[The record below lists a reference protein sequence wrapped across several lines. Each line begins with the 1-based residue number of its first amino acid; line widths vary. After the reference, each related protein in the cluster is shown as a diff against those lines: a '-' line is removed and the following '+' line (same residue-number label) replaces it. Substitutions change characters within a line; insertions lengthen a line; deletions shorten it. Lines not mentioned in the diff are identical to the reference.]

1 MGHLF
6 EAAGLTVPNSALM
19 GANGQPTFVGSP
31 QQVLNRANAAL
42 PSSSQ
47 ILGSDVLNPEN
58 NAPQNLPK
66 IGTPTPQ
73 QAAQAGATPGGA
85 NAMSPALTK
94 GGKLATLLMSGLQG
108 ALAGRAASEQAVI
121 QSGGRRSGGV
131 GTGFQAGFT
140 LPWQRSMLPLEY
152 QQKQAET
159 QLAQAGLQPVHT
171 RYGDMPL
178 ALAKNLFP
186 QEIRY
191 QTAMDVQQQKGQTAE
206 NVQQM
211 KGQSAQNV
219 AQINKRFIPV
229 QGVGLFDTQS
239 RQVVPGTAQSITV
252 TPEIAQDYQLPQEF
266 IGKPMTLS
274 NLAAVERAQ
283 SQQETTVQG
292 EGGPALVN
300 KRSKQVTPLGLG
312 NPGMGRPLQVGDVNN
327 PGETTYMTG
336 GQAIRSGAPGAQS
349 ASVQV
354 PKAAAKAEVP
364 TKIGDKTV
372 AFNTMLQH
380 AQLLRQAAKALQNG
394 NVRLVNSLSNR
405 AMSEFG
411 DPALTDFHAIANAYN
426 HEVTDVI
433 SKGHMTDTEV
443 AKGGATMPDSANYAT
458 IDKVLSSY
466 EALARSKM
474 TQLNNQKQ
482 AAIQQ
487 AQPRGG
493 KNAQGQGNG
502 TRRTIVF

>member
-31 QQVLNRANAAL
+31 QQVLSRANAAL
-42 PSSSQ
+42 PTSSQ
-47 ILGSDVLNPEN
+47 ILGSDVLNPQN
-58 NAPQNLPK
+58 NVPSLPK
-66 IGTPTPQ
+66 IGTPTVQ
-73 QAAQAGATPGGA
+73 QAAQAGATPGGE

-131 GTGFQAGFT
+131 GTGFQAGYT

-159 QLAQAGLQPVHT
+159 QLAQAGLQPVET
-171 RYGDMPL
+171 PYGQMPA
-178 ALAKNLFP
+178 ALASKILAP
-186 QEIRY
+186 YLGY
-191 QTAMDVQQQKGQTAE
+191 QGRV
-206 NVQQM
+206 
-211 KGQSAQNV
+211 QSAQIGGQSRV
-219 AQINKRFIPV
+219 QSADIGAQGRVQAAEVNRRFIPV
-229 QGVGLFDTQS
+229 QGVGLFDTAS

-327 PGETTYMTG
+327 PGETTFMTG
-336 GQAIRSGAPGAQS
+336 GQAVKSGAPGTQS

-354 PKAAAKAEVP
+354 PRQAAKAEVP

-443 AKGGATMPDSANYAT
+443 ANGGATMPDSANYAT

-487 AQPRGG
+487 SQPRGRQ
-493 KNAQGQGNG
+493 NAQGQGNG